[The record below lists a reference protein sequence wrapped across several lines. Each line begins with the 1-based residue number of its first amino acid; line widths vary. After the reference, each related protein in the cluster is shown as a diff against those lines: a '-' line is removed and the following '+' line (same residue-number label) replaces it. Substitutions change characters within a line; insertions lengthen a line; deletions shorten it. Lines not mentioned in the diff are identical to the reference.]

1 MIPLSI
7 ERLIDEFSRFPGIGR
22 KTAQRMA
29 FYVLKS
35 PNDYSERLSQSIIDI
50 KTKIRF
56 CKICNG
62 ITEINPCS
70 ICDDVKRDQS
80 SICVIEDVSD
90 LWTFERIGFYKGMYH
105 VLGGLLS
112 AINGIGAN
120 DLAINKLLNRIHKNN
135 IDEVV
140 LALSTTLEGQTT
152 SHIISEKLELVKNI
166 KVTRLAE
173 GVPIGGEV
181 HYLDENTLHAAYQS
195 RKKIV

>member
-80 SICVIEDVSD
+80 SIH
-90 LWTFERIGFYKGMYH
+90 MY
-105 VLGGLLS
+105 S
-112 AINGIGAN
+112 
-120 DLAINKLLNRIHKNN
+120 
-135 IDEVV
+135 
-140 LALSTTLEGQTT
+140 
-152 SHIISEKLELVKNI
+152 
-166 KVTRLAE
+166 
-173 GVPIGGEV
+173 
-181 HYLDENTLHAAYQS
+181 
-195 RKKIV
+195 